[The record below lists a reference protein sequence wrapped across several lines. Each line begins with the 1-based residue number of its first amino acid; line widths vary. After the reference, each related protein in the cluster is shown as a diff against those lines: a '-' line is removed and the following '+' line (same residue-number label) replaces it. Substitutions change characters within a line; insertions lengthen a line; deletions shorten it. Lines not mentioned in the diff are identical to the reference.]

1 MQQRT
6 SPHSPA
12 IALSCLPGAGRSCSS
27 SSSRAMTRCRPSAGS
42 SMTSTRSC
50 RSCRSPRATSPRRS
64 TRARGARARAHHGR
78 SRQWGVV
85 LSVVLL
91 DVVLLQCGSQGLS
104 SKSIVSSLT
113 FNHIL
118 HDKTRLTTAQT
129 PLISIS
135 TSPSMAPATRIRSRT
150 IDDTVKVRAAAHATA
165 ATHPR
170 SPDSASLAQRA
181 NEDLGQHE
189 QLPASSDEA
198 QM

>member
-1 MQQRT
+1 MRRRT
-6 SPHSPA
+6 PAHSFA
-12 IALSCLPGAGRSCSS
+12 IVFSCLPGARRSCSS

-78 SRQWGVV
+78 SRQWGLV

-129 PLISIS
+129 PLFSIS
-135 TSPSMAPATRIRSRT
+135 TSPSMATATRIRSRT
-150 IDDTVKVRAAAHATA
+150 IDDTVKVRAAAHVAA

-170 SPDSASLAQRA
+170 SPDSA
-181 NEDLGQHE
+181 
-189 QLPASSDEA
+189 
-198 QM
+198 

>member
-1 MQQRT
+1 M
-6 SPHSPA
+6 P
-12 IALSCLPGAGRSCSS
+12 
-27 SSSRAMTRCRPSAGS
+27 
-42 SMTSTRSC
+42 
-50 RSCRSPRATSPRRS
+50 PRRWQKLLIILRPRDYSLPTVCWLEHDVYETLPIMPKSASDITKKIYKSARRWCAS
-64 TRARGARARAHHGR
+64 TPRPFATVGL
-78 SRQWGVV
+78 V

-104 SKSIVSSLT
+104 SKFMVSSLT

-150 IDDTVKVRAAAHATA
+150 IDDTVKVRAAAHVAA

-170 SPDSASLAQRA
+170 SPDSAPLTQRA

>member
-1 MQQRT
+1 MRCCT
-6 SPHSPA
+6 SPNCPA
-12 IALSCLPGAGRSCSS
+12 IPFSCLSGARRGCSS
-27 SSSRAMTRCRPSAGS
+27 SSGNAITRCRPSAGS

-150 IDDTVKVRAAAHATA
+150 IDDTVKVRAAARATA
-165 ATHPR
+165 VDHSCR
-170 SPDSASLAQRA
+170 SAPAPASQRISEHQGPDK
-181 NEDLGQHE
+181 
-189 QLPASSDEA
+189 QLPARTGAA